1 MKSLTANCDIR
12 VEQITDCGRTKQDV
26 PPGKTKASKRGFT
39 LIELLV
45 VIAIIG
51 ILAAMLL
58 PALNSAR
65 DKGKAATCVNNLHQL
80 GLMMMMYVNDTGT
93 FPYCYGGTSPTTAGD
108 ISNVWCDVINHGD
121 VTNRMAFHCPKDPGT
136 LGVSDSGP
144 NDNRAV
150 SYAYNWIGLS
160 GQGQGLVTLAPT
172 SAVRP
177 EQVSHPSTTVLLVD
191 CGIRP
196 TPVPPIG
203 YFYCRTEGDINNGV
217 PYPRH
222 QGFCNVCWV
231 DGHVSAVKAPAGTYQ
246 SLYDAGALG
255 NTGLSGNQASFDYW
269 LPNE

>member
-1 MKSLTANCDIR
+1 MKSLTANHDMHL
-12 VEQITDCGRTKQDV
+12 EQVTDCSRTKQAV
-26 PPGKTKASKRGFT
+26 PPGETKASKRGFT

-93 FPYCYGGTSPTTAGD
+93 FPYCFGGTSPTTAGD

-172 SAVRP
+172 SAVDRNRSP
-177 EQVSHPSTTVLLVD
+177 TRARRFSWWIAASDQPRCRRSVIFTAERRATSITVFH
-191 CGIRP
+191 IRG
-196 TPVPPIG
+196 TK
-203 YFYCRTEGDINNGV
+203 
-217 PYPRH
+217 
-222 QGFCNVCWV
+222 
-231 DGHVSAVKAPAGTYQ
+231 VSATCVGWTAM
-246 SLYDAGALG
+246 
-255 NTGLSGNQASFDYW
+255 
-269 LPNE
+269 